1 MNHWLK
7 CLLPRAGFII
17 TAFPLPV
24 CCQLCAARLYPLPRL
39 FSLLRENAKTINL
52 DRELRL
58 SFKFIEEVPNVS
70 EALATGLN
78 AEWENRWRLA
88 EVPGPELF

>member
-1 MNHWLK
+1 MLTVM
-7 CLLPRAGFII
+7 CGQALSFASII
-17 TAFPLPV
+17 WSP
-24 CCQLCAARLYPLPRL
+24 Q
-39 FSLLRENAKTINL
+39 RENAKTINL